1 MSVES
6 IPVESVLFLHGFN
19 SHPGTFKALVTQS
32 ACEALVT
39 PPVFSAPLLSGSP
52 RQALATAEAALQNLS
67 GPTLVIGSSL
77 GGFLTLCLAERYPLA
92 AIALLNPALEPLRF
106 VNAHL
111 GECFDNP
118 VTGARIVIDAAMQH
132 ELQQLTLSPPRAR
145 DRILVLLGGRDDVVD
160 HRHTRQLLS
169 GCRII
174 ECPDDD
180 HALLSYPE
188 HVATVLAHGGLVQ

>member
-6 IPVESVLFLHGFN
+6 MPIESVLFLHGFN
-19 SHPGTFKALVTQS
+19 SHPGTFKSLVTQN
-32 ACEALVT
+32 ACEALAT
-39 PPVFSAPLLSGSP
+39 PPIFSAPLLSGSP
-52 RQALATAEAALQNLS
+52 MHALAKAEAALQNLP
-67 GPTLVIGSSL
+67 GATLVVGSSL
-77 GGFLTLCLAERYPLA
+77 GGFLALCLAERHPLA

-118 VTGARIVIDAAMQH
+118 VTGECIMIDDAMQH
-132 ELQQLTLSPPRAR
+132 ELQQLTLSPPKAI
-145 DRILVLLGGRDDVVD
+145 DRILAILGGRDEVVD
-160 HRHTRQLLS
+160 HRHTRRLLS
-169 GCRII
+169 GCRMI

-188 HVATVLAHGGLVQ
+188 HVATVLAHGGLV